1 MREIF
6 SYLSWEARCQLWW
19 VDGIHV
25 KGLASCAKREL
36 YLNVMIPA
44 AAIKKN

>member
-1 MREIF
+1 MSAF
-6 SYLSWEARCQLWW
+6 VGGWNTC
-19 VDGIHV
+19 HV